1 MAVMRYSSELD
12 PFGALLALQRELGR
26 VFESPRG
33 IDLGPSG
40 RGVYPA
46 TNVFSDR
53 EGYVLKM
60 EVPGVAPEALQIQ
73 TEGRTLKVSG
83 KREPT
88 VPEKGSFHRRE
99 RDFGEFS
106 RSFQLPM
113 ELDVGRAEASV
124 KHGILT
130 VRVPKREEAKPRH
143 ITVNAV

>member
-1 MAVMRYSSELD
+1 
-12 PFGALLALQRELGR
+12 
-26 VFESPRG
+26 VFERPRG

-40 RGVYPA
+40 RGVYPP

-60 EVPGVAPEALQIQ
+60 EVPGVAPDTLEVQ

-83 KREPT
+83 KRQPA
-88 VPEKGSFHRRE
+88 VPENGSFHRRE

-106 RSFQLPM
+106 RSFQLPAD
-113 ELDVGRAEASV
+113 LDLGRAEASL

-143 ITVNAV
+143 IAVKAA

>member
-1 MAVMRYSSELD
+1 MAVMRFSSALD
-12 PFGALLALQRELGR
+12 PFGGLLALQRELGR
-26 VFESPRG
+26 VFERPRG

-60 EVPGVAPEALQIQ
+60 EVPGVALQSLDIQ

-83 KREPT
+83 KREAQ

-106 RSFQLPM
+106 RSFQLPAD
-113 ELDVGRAEASV
+113 LDPVHADASL

-130 VRVPKREEAKPRH
+130 IRIPKREEAKPRH
-143 ITVNAV
+143 ISVKAD